1 MIVNLRWRDMEKII
15 GVADLICQEDK
26 IVTG

>member
-1 MIVNLRWRDMEKII
+1 MIVNLRWRDMEQII